1 MGPGSEGE
9 ALPFVY
15 KWRQCG
21 RSSQEDNGEKP
32 APFTLRILSVTS
44 TGIGKEEREVAAK
57 A

>member
-9 ALPFVY
+9 ALAFVY
-15 KWRQCG
+15 KWRECG
-21 RSSQEDNGEKP
+21 RSRQEDNGEKP